1 MSKYQRL
8 IVGKSGIWPLVQYEC
23 TMSLT
28 SWLPGA
34 AGLFLRSLAYP
45 KLLGGCGTNVM
56 FGSHVVLRHPGK
68 IWIGHD
74 GVIDDNCV
82 LDAKGHDNVGIHIGS
97 NFFIGRN
104 TIIYCQNGNVQI
116 GDNVNIGSNC
126 QIFSAGDVKI
136 GNNVLIAAYTY
147 LVGGGHNYADV
158 EVPVIDQGRVALGIQ
173 LGDDLFI
180 GAGVKI
186 LDGVAIGRGAIVG
199 TGSVVTKDVPAY
211 AIVAGT
217 PARVMR
223 YRGPREALGS

>member
-1 MSKYQRL
+1 
-8 IVGKSGIWPLVQYEC
+8 
-23 TMSLT
+23 
-28 SWLPGA
+28 
-34 AGLFLRSLAYP
+34 
-45 KLLGGCGTNVM
+45 
-56 FGSHVVLRHPGK
+56 
-68 IWIGHD
+68 
-74 GVIDDNCV
+74 
-82 LDAKGHDNVGIHIGS
+82 
-97 NFFIGRN
+97 
-104 TIIYCQNGNVQI
+104 
-116 GDNVNIGSNC
+116 
-126 QIFSAGDVKI
+126 VKI